1 MFDSTFNLTLW
12 LFQIINGE
20 NYREAFIGEM
30 FSKNQQT
37 GTNQD
42 PKVSIVIVFIHFPYW
57 SVIND
62 AFTQHTDFFIFFLVV
77 LKSESELHFTYLL

>member
-1 MFDSTFNLTLW
+1 MFDSTFNVTLW

-37 GTNQD
+37 GANQD
-42 PKVSIVIVFIHFPYW
+42 SKVSIIIVFIHFPPW
-57 SVIND
+57 SVNND
-62 AFTQHTDFFIFFLVV
+62 AFVQHAAFFVV
-77 LKSESELHFTYLL
+77 L

>member
-30 FSKNQQT
+30 FSKNQ
-37 GTNQD
+37 
-42 PKVSIVIVFIHFPYW
+42 
-57 SVIND
+57 
-62 AFTQHTDFFIFFLVV
+62 
-77 LKSESELHFTYLL
+77 